1 MKVLVANRGEIALRI
16 VRACRELG
24 LRTVAVYSEVDE
36 DAMHVRLADESVC
49 IGPPSAAKSYLSIDA
64 LLEAARRTGA
74 DAVHPGYGFLAEN
87 ATFATACAASGLV
100 FVGPTPSQMETMG
113 NKATARAVA
122 QAAGVPTVPGSDGV
136 VSRAETAAVAERIG
150 YPLMV
155 KASAG
160 GGGRGIRVADSS
172 EALESILVEAAREA
186 HGAFGD
192 DSLYVE
198 KLLVGAR
205 HVELQVIGDTH
216 GNVVHLFE
224 RECSIQRRRQKLV
237 EESLSPSIGPAAR
250 EGMAEA
256 ATRLAAEIGY
266 VGAGTIEFLVDEDDN
281 FFFIEM
287 NTRIQVEHPVTEM
300 VTGID
305 IVKEQLRVAA
315 GEVLSVEQD
324 DVRPSGAAIEFRI
337 NAEDPSRDF
346 FPSPGRVTGLHLP
359 GGHGVRVDTALCA
372 GAVVPPYYDSLVA
385 KLIVWGATRDEA
397 LARGRRALDEIEIEG
412 ISTTIAFHRRL
423 LDEPGFVSGRYHTE
437 HLAGVEL

>member
-49 IGPPSAAKSYLSIDA
+49 IGPAPAAKSYLSIDA
-64 LLEAARRTGA
+64 LLDAARRTGA

-87 ATFATACAASGLV
+87 ASFAAACASSGLV
-100 FVGPTPSQMETMG
+100 FVGPSPSQMQTMG

-122 QAAGVPTVPGSDGV
+122 EAAGVPIVPGSDGV

-150 YPLMV
+150 YPLLV

-172 EALESILVEAAREA
+172 EALDSILVEAAREA
-186 HGAFGD
+186 HSAFDD

-205 HVELQVIGDTH
+205 HVEVQVIGDMH

-237 EESLSPSIGPAAR
+237 EESLSPSIGSAAR
-250 EGMAEA
+250 EGMADA
-256 ATRLAAEIGY
+256 AMRLAAEIGY
-266 VGAGTIEFLVDEDDN
+266 VSAGTIEFLVDEGDN

-315 GEVLSVEQD
+315 GEALSIQQE
-324 DVRPSGAAIEFRI
+324 DVRASGAAIEFRI

-346 FPSPGRVTGLHLP
+346 FPSPGQVTGLHLP
-359 GGHGVRVDTALCA
+359 GGHGIRVDTALYA

-385 KLIVWGATRDEA
+385 KLVVWGATRDEA
-397 LARGRRALDEIEIEG
+397 LARGRRALDEMAIEG